1 MTDRSSIGLVETTRL
16 PLILHQDKKP
26 DVVEEQ
32 MLPLYREEIAVSR
45 RKVEKAVV
53 RIATVTHAREAVV
66 DEQLTHERVE
76 IERVPIGRVIE
87 VVPPVREE
95 GDITIIPVVEEIVV
109 VERRL
114 ILKEEVRLRRVR
126 VTEQHVE
133 TVVLREQNALI
144 TRTETGSSTAT

>member
-1 MTDRSSIGLVETTRL
+1 MADQSGTGSVEKPGFAEEQVL
-16 PLILHQDKKP
+16 PLHA
-26 DVVEEQ
+26 
-32 MLPLYREEIAVSR
+32 EEIAVSR

-53 RIATVTHAREAVV
+53 RVGTVTHTHEAMV

-95 GDITIIPVVEEIVV
+95 GNTTIIPVVEEIVV

-114 ILKEEVRLRRVR
+114 VLKEEVHLRKVR
-126 VTEQHVE
+126 VTEQHRE
-133 TVVLREQNALI
+133 TVILRQQDAII
-144 TRTETGSSTAT
+144 TRIKPSDA